1 MNQAVLLERMRN
13 LEIQERELRQ
23 IRNEIEEQLQVE
35 ETNERVLNEEADK
48 IVDIINREEEPVQM
62 EVQLVKNTIITSP
75 TQMGKTKYI
84 IRACKKI
91 ENEAI
96 LIVISCDNS
105 LAQLAQLNSR
115 LEQNDVLSYTLKGAN
130 PHTVCDHLNSGK
142 SVVLTMIN
150 NVFAIQRLQKFL
162 LIVQTNSTVVKH
174 VMFHDE
180 ADTLNKAD
188 TVEDIANKEVA
199 MSHRT
204 WIQTF
209 RILENSNTPVKRF
222 WVSATPENCSNI
234 SRIEGKDIFVLPRDN
249 SYTGVTE
256 HVSWDYDEDDEN
268 EELLSVEI
276 ERIRNLNN
284 GEFILYCVDKKNTD
298 QSRKALSISRQN
310 NCVTCCHNMMGSSI
324 FVNGD
329 FIRCY
334 PRSEAVCDVLEK
346 IKNRYSGMPLVV
358 VGYNIMNRGI
368 SFVSTGE
375 NPIAA
380 TVMFY
385 TSSER
390 SHIVGI
396 AQRFGRICGT
406 ARSDLSRRVVYCS
419 DKVYG
424 DYSGYISNQNKVWES
439 LDTEENQDRTICS
452 ILSGCENV
460 TRIKRPLD
468 RPALKQ
474 VNLEYSNTTTSSGS
488 NTVLE
493 TDEDKMKRH
502 VRRWKNQINQTGVAK
517 LFRDIVE
524 NSNTMENS
532 RVKTYFETIGPYNA
546 LTNSN
551 RAGHNTVFR
560 KDETFHYIKQEALE
574 YYNTL

>member
-1 MNQAVLLERMRN
+1 
-13 LEIQERELRQ
+13 
-23 IRNEIEEQLQVE
+23 
-35 ETNERVLNEEADK
+35 
-48 IVDIINREEEPVQM
+48 
-62 EVQLVKNTIITSP
+62 
-75 TQMGKTKYI
+75 
-84 IRACKKI
+84 
-91 ENEAI
+91 
-96 LIVISCDNS
+96 
-105 LAQLAQLNSR
+105 
-115 LEQNDVLSYTLKGAN
+115 
-130 PHTVCDHLNSGK
+130 
-142 SVVLTMIN
+142 
-150 NVFAIQRLQKFL
+150 
-162 LIVQTNSTVVKH
+162 
-174 VMFHDE
+174 
-180 ADTLNKAD
+180 
-188 TVEDIANKEVA
+188 
-199 MSHRT
+199 
-204 WIQTF
+204 
-209 RILENSNTPVKRF
+209 
-222 WVSATPENCSNI
+222 
-234 SRIEGKDIFVLPRDN
+234 
-249 SYTGVTE
+249 
-256 HVSWDYDEDDEN
+256 
-268 EELLSVEI
+268 
-276 ERIRNLNN
+276 
-284 GEFILYCVDKKNTD
+284 
-298 QSRKALSISRQN
+298 
-310 NCVTCCHNMMGSSI
+310 
-324 FVNGD
+324 
-329 FIRCY
+329 
-334 PRSEAVCDVLEK
+334 
-346 IKNRYSGMPLVV
+346 
-358 VGYNIMNRGI
+358 MNRGI

-419 DKVYG
+419 DRVYE

-460 TRIKRPLD
+460 TKIKRPLD
-468 RPALKQ
+468 RPALKL

-488 NTVLE
+488 NTALE
-493 TDEDKMKRH
+493 TDESKMKRL
-502 VRRWKNQINQTGVAK
+502 VRRWKNQISQTGVAK